1 MEKQRA
7 ILESVIKEEIDFIS
21 YVDLEDGMVHTIVT
35 NEDADVMPPIDGDYQ
50 KVNDV
55 TIPKYVHPEDR
66 EMCEREFR
74 LERLQEN
81 LQKKER
87 FVINYRLLCG
97 GEYRRKSMNIH
108 YYDKTKMTLVFVR
121 RDVTDNYEEEQN
133 RQREI
138 YDAMLAAKRAD
149 RSKSEFLERMSHEIR
164 TPLNSIIG
172 LSYLSRANL
181 GDEKK
186 VLENFDKI
194 EMSAQFLRS
203 CMDDILNL
211 SLLESGRVAF
221 HEESTDFEA
230 FLTHIEKEFSDKA
243 QEKKISFS
251 VQRRG
256 SFADQYLFDREKLNE
271 ALSAILENAVKYTQP
286 EGSVFFIIELFTRGE
301 QETIFRFEIRDNGIG
316 MEQNFLPH
324 IFDAFA
330 QEDDRI
336 AEALS
341 VAEHSD
347 VVVLCIGLD
356 ESLEGE
362 EGDTGNAY
370 ASGDKENLEF
380 PKSQQRLMHAVLET
394 GKKVIVCN
402 FTGSAMNL
410 SEAEEKAEAVIQAWY
425 PGSQGGKALA
435 NILFG
440 EVSPSGKLPIT
451 FYRTLD
457 ELPDFTDY
465 SMKGR
470 TYRYLTEEP
479 LYPFGYGLSYGDVQV
494 EKAEFAKAPEKE
506 QDAEICVTVKN
517 YSEVATR
524 DVVEVYI
531 KNQDSKYAPVNPALC
546 GFAKVSLGAGEEK
559 ELTIT
564 VSKEAYKVVNDEGE
578 KIFDSSSSVLFVGT
592 NGPDKRS
599 EALTGKMTKQLV
611 INW

>member
-330 QEDDRI
+330 QEDDRNTTLSGGTGLGLTISKNIIDFMGGKIDVYSEKGKGSAFVVTVPLKTAKEDRRRTERTTYQEYDFSGKRALLVEDNEINIEITRNILMYQNVSCNFNIEITRNILIHKNFMVDI
-336 AEALS
+336 AENGKAGVEQFLKHEPGYYDVILMDIRMPVMDGLAATRCIRES
-341 VAEHSD
+341 DHSD
-347 VVVLCIGLD
+347 SKTVPIVAMTANVF
-356 ESLEGE
+356 E
-362 EGDTGNAY
+362 EDVKKSFDAGMNAHLSKPVDIKQMY
-370 ASGDKENLEF
+370 A
-380 PKSQQRLMHAVLET
+380 V
-394 GKKVIVCN
+394 
-402 FTGSAMNL
+402 
-410 SEAEEKAEAVIQAWY
+410 
-425 PGSQGGKALA
+425 
-435 NILFG
+435 
-440 EVSPSGKLPIT
+440 
-451 FYRTLD
+451 LD
-457 ELPDFTDY
+457 ELVTGD
-465 SMKGR
+465 
-470 TYRYLTEEP
+470 
-479 LYPFGYGLSYGDVQV
+479 GL
-494 EKAEFAKAPEKE
+494 
-506 QDAEICVTVKN
+506 
-517 YSEVATR
+517 
-524 DVVEVYI
+524 
-531 KNQDSKYAPVNPALC
+531 L
-546 GFAKVSLGAGEEK
+546 
-559 ELTIT
+559 
-564 VSKEAYKVVNDEGE
+564 
-578 KIFDSSSSVLFVGT
+578 
-592 NGPDKRS
+592 
-599 EALTGKMTKQLV
+599 
-611 INW
+611 

>member
-1 MEKQRA
+1 MGITMEKQRA

-50 KVNDV
+50 KVNDMA
-55 TIPKYVHPEDR
+55 IPEYVHPEDR

-97 GEYRRKSMNIH
+97 GEYCRKSMNIH

-330 QEDDRI
+330 QEDDRNTTLSGGTGLGLTISKNIIDFMGGKIDVYSEKGKGSAFVVTVPLKTAKEDRRRTERTTYQEYDFSGKRVLLVEDNEINIEITRNILIHKNFMVDI
-336 AEALS
+336 AENGKAGVEQFLKHEPGYYDVILMDIRMPVMDGLAATRCIRES
-341 VAEHSD
+341 DHSD
-347 VVVLCIGLD
+347 SKTVPIVAMTANVF
-356 ESLEGE
+356 E
-362 EGDTGNAY
+362 EDVKKSFDAGMNAHLSKPVDIKQMY
-370 ASGDKENLEF
+370 A
-380 PKSQQRLMHAVLET
+380 V
-394 GKKVIVCN
+394 
-402 FTGSAMNL
+402 
-410 SEAEEKAEAVIQAWY
+410 
-425 PGSQGGKALA
+425 
-435 NILFG
+435 
-440 EVSPSGKLPIT
+440 
-451 FYRTLD
+451 LD
-457 ELPDFTDY
+457 ELITGD
-465 SMKGR
+465 
-470 TYRYLTEEP
+470 
-479 LYPFGYGLSYGDVQV
+479 GL
-494 EKAEFAKAPEKE
+494 
-506 QDAEICVTVKN
+506 
-517 YSEVATR
+517 
-524 DVVEVYI
+524 
-531 KNQDSKYAPVNPALC
+531 L
-546 GFAKVSLGAGEEK
+546 
-559 ELTIT
+559 
-564 VSKEAYKVVNDEGE
+564 
-578 KIFDSSSSVLFVGT
+578 
-592 NGPDKRS
+592 
-599 EALTGKMTKQLV
+599 
-611 INW
+611 

>member
-1 MEKQRA
+1 MGITMEKQRA

-230 FLTHIEKEFSDKA
+230 FLTHIQKEFSDKA

-330 QEDDRI
+330 QEDDRNTTLSGGTGLGLTISKNIIDFMGGKIDVYSEKGKGSAFVVTVPLKTAKEDRRRTERTTYQEYDFSGKRVLLVEDNEINIEITRNILIHKNFMVDI
-336 AEALS
+336 AENGKAGVEQFLKHEPGYYDVILMDIRMPVMDGLAATRCIRES
-341 VAEHSD
+341 DHSD
-347 VVVLCIGLD
+347 SKTVPIVAMTANVF
-356 ESLEGE
+356 E
-362 EGDTGNAY
+362 EDVKKSFDAGMNAHLSKPVDIKQMY
-370 ASGDKENLEF
+370 A
-380 PKSQQRLMHAVLET
+380 V
-394 GKKVIVCN
+394 
-402 FTGSAMNL
+402 
-410 SEAEEKAEAVIQAWY
+410 
-425 PGSQGGKALA
+425 
-435 NILFG
+435 
-440 EVSPSGKLPIT
+440 
-451 FYRTLD
+451 LD
-457 ELPDFTDY
+457 ELVTGD
-465 SMKGR
+465 
-470 TYRYLTEEP
+470 
-479 LYPFGYGLSYGDVQV
+479 GL
-494 EKAEFAKAPEKE
+494 
-506 QDAEICVTVKN
+506 
-517 YSEVATR
+517 
-524 DVVEVYI
+524 
-531 KNQDSKYAPVNPALC
+531 L
-546 GFAKVSLGAGEEK
+546 
-559 ELTIT
+559 
-564 VSKEAYKVVNDEGE
+564 
-578 KIFDSSSSVLFVGT
+578 
-592 NGPDKRS
+592 
-599 EALTGKMTKQLV
+599 
-611 INW
+611 